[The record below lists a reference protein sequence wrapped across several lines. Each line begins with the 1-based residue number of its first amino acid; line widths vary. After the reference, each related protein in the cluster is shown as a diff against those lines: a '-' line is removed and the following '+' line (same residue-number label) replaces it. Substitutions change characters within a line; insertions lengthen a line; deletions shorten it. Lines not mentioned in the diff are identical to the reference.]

1 MNEIAS
7 KTVLISGGAGAMG
20 QLISEYIKTRKD
32 FTISGIHDPNYD
44 GGDYKLHKDLSDIK
58 EELVIEFSPASV
70 INKNVEKLINSSA
83 DLIIGSSG
91 LSVEMLSNLKNSAK
105 NRKIIVIPNFSVG
118 AAYQKLFSKALSEE
132 FSSVSIVEKHHSK
145 KQDAPSGTA
154 VDLAN
159 SLSSELPSI
168 EQGGKFFDVNKIN
181 NKNIYSLR
189 GDEYLAEQIVNF
201 ANDYES
207 FHLEHK
213 VNDRRAY
220 LYGMK
225 IVLDQYNE
233 LNGFNLGLENI
244 IADKIKI

>member
-20 QLISEYIKTRKD
+20 QLISEYINTRED
-32 FTISGIHDPNYD
+32 FKISGIYDPNYEGD
-44 GGDYKLHKDLSDIK
+44 DYKIYNELTDIK
-58 EELVIEFSPASV
+58 EDLVIEFSPSSV
-70 INKNVEKLINSSA
+70 INENVEKLLKSDA
-83 DLIIGSSG
+83 DIIIGSSG
-91 LSVEMLSNLKNSAK
+91 LSEELLSNLKNSAK
-105 NRKIIVIPNFSVG
+105 NRKIIVIPNLSVG
-118 AAYQKLFSKALSEE
+118 AAYQKLFSYALSEK
-132 FSSVSIVEKHHSK
+132 FNSLNIVEKHHSK

-154 VDLAN
+154 IDLAK
-159 SLSSELPSI
+159 SFPPELSSI
-168 EQGGKFFDVNKIN
+168 EQDGNFFDVNKIN

-201 ANDYES
+201 VDDYES

-220 LYGMK
+220 IYGMK
-225 IVLDQYNE
+225 IVLDQFNE
-233 LNGFNLGLENI
+233 LEGFNLGLENI